1 MVATVQPHT
10 AMARRARHS
19 TDIRLTEQHVVA
31 SDENGDFVGSCI
43 AWEGEPVEKTADDA
57 LRADGNKEQTAKAD
71 AVRPSGQSGADARQ
85 QRERRDQEFLISLP
99 RLGRGYAG

>member
-1 MVATVQPHT
+1 MHRMGGRAGRKNG
-10 AMARRARHS
+10 RR
-19 TDIRLTEQHVVA
+19 
-31 SDENGDFVGSCI
+31 C
-43 AWEGEPVEKTADDA
+43 